1 MDTNETRDKLRQIET
16 RLAET
21 GEQAQEAILRA
32 LSELDTMTDNT
43 RQSIHGDIQAL
54 RAQIEQLAR
63 QGFKLATELG
73 DTETAE
79 RMARVVDTM
88 PRIPNIEGMDTPD
101 PLDQVAEI
109 LNEADTEATN
119 LRAAILREALPL
131 MNEQL
136 LEAIPTPA
144 ADEPRKYHLLSI
156 EFGEGKPTTEK
167 EIGRGVMVA
176 ATINHLREGDTEDI
190 YLLLSHDQAAKT
202 LGEQVAPDI
211 LALLT
216 FGTLT
221 RIDQPEGE
229 EPEIRRARTLMVIH
243 PFGMDCFTHLEGDPE
258 PMHVKLDTDQDAE
271 KLAQGGFGELPHAF
285 AAFYLRAYAASGK
298 VPPTNN

>member
-1 MDTNETRDKLRQIET
+1 MDTNETRERLAQIET
-16 RLAET
+16 RLTET
-21 GEQAQEAILRA
+21 AEQAQETVLRA
-32 LSELDTMTDNT
+32 LSELDTMTDNA
-43 RQSIHGDIQAL
+43 RQSIHGNIQAL

-63 QGFKLATELG
+63 QGAKLATELG

-88 PRIPNIEGMDTPD
+88 PQIPNIEGMDTPD
-101 PLDQVAEI
+101 PLDQVAGI
-109 LNEADTEATN
+109 LDEADTEATS

-156 EFGEGKPTTEK
+156 EFGEGKRTTEK

-176 ATINHLREGDTEDI
+176 ATINHLREGDPDDI
-190 YLLLSHDQAAKT
+190 YLLLSHDHAAKQ
-202 LGEQVAPDI
+202 LGEQIAPDI

-216 FGTLT
+216 FGTAT
-221 RIDQPEGE
+221 RIDLPEGE
-229 EPEIRRARTLMVIH
+229 EPEKHRARTLMIIH

-258 PMHVKLDTDQDAE
+258 PMHVKLDSEADAD
-271 KLAQGGFGELPHAF
+271 KLALGGYGELPQAF

-298 VPPTNN
+298 VPPTND

>member
-1 MDTNETRDKLRQIET
+1 MDTNETRERLAQIET

-21 GEQAQEAILRA
+21 ADMAQTMILRA
-32 LSELDTMTDNT
+32 LSELDTMTDST
-43 RQSIHGDIQAL
+43 RQSIHGDIQAS

-63 QGFKLATELG
+63 QGAKLATELG

-101 PLDQVAEI
+101 PLDQVAGI
-109 LNEADTEATN
+109 LNEADTEATS

-131 MNEQL
+131 INEQL
-136 LEAIPTPA
+136 LQAIPTPA

-176 ATINHLREGDTEDI
+176 ATINHLREGDPDDI
-190 YLLLSHDQAAKT
+190 YLLLSHEEAAKQ

-211 LALLT
+211 IALLT
-216 FGTLT
+216 FGTATQL
-221 RIDQPEGE
+221 DPPEGE
-229 EPEIRRARTLMVIH
+229 EPEKRRARTLMVIH

-258 PMHVKLDTDQDAE
+258 PMHVKLDSEADAD
-271 KLAQGGFGELPHAF
+271 KLAAGGFGELPKVF

-298 VPPTNN
+298 VPPTND

>member
-16 RLAET
+16 RLQET
-21 GEQAQEAILRA
+21 ANQAQEAILRA

-43 RQSIHGDIQAL
+43 RQSIHGDIQAM

-63 QGFKLATELG
+63 QGGKLATELG

-101 PLDQVAEI
+101 PLDQVAGI
-109 LNEADTEATN
+109 LDEAETEATTM
-119 LRAAILREALPL
+119 RGAILREAMPL
-131 MNEQL
+131 INEQL
-136 LEAIPTPA
+136 TQAIPTPA

-156 EFGEGKPTTEK
+156 EFGEGKRTTEK
-167 EIGRGVMVA
+167 EIGRGIMVA

-190 YLLLSHDQAAKT
+190 YLLLSHEHAAKQ
-202 LGEQVAPDI
+202 LGEQIAPDI

-216 FGTLT
+216 FGTAT
-221 RIDQPEGE
+221 RIDTPEGE
-229 EPEIRRARTLMVIH
+229 EPEKRRARTLMIIH
-243 PFGMDCFTHLEGDPE
+243 PFGMDCFTHIEGEPE
-258 PMHVKLDTDQDAE
+258 PMHIKLDSEADAD
-271 KLAQGGFGELPHAF
+271 KLAEGGFGELPQAF
-285 AAFYLRAYAASGK
+285 AAFYLAAYAASGK
-298 VPPTNN
+298 IPPTND

>member
-16 RLAET
+16 RLQET
-21 GEQAQEAILRA
+21 AAQAQEAILRA
-32 LSELDTMTDNT
+32 LSELDTMTDNA
-43 RQSIHGDIQAL
+43 RQSIHGDIQAM

-63 QGFKLATELG
+63 QGGKLATELG

-79 RMARVVDTM
+79 RLARVVDTM

-101 PLDQVAEI
+101 PLDQVAGI
-109 LNEADTEATN
+109 LDEADTESRS

-131 MNEQL
+131 INEQL

-144 ADEPRKYHLLSI
+144 ADETRKYHLLSI

-167 EIGRGVMVA
+167 KIGRGVMVA
-176 ATINHLREGDTEDI
+176 ATINHLREGDPDEI
-190 YLLLSHDQAAKT
+190 YLLLSHEHAAKQ
-202 LGEQVAPDI
+202 LGEQIAPDI

-216 FGTLT
+216 FGTAT
-221 RIDQPEGE
+221 QIDPPEGQ
-229 EPEIRRARTLMVIH
+229 EPEKRRARTLMVIH

-258 PMHVKLDTDQDAE
+258 PMHTKLDTEADAD
-271 KLAQGGFGELPHAF
+271 KLAEGRFGELPQAL
-285 AAFYLRAYAASGK
+285 AAFYLAAYAASGK
-298 VPPTNN
+298 IPPTNE

>member
-1 MDTNETRDKLRQIET
+1 MDTNETRNKLRQIET

-21 GEQAQEAILRA
+21 GEQAQETILRA
-32 LSELDTMTDNT
+32 LTELDTMTDNT

-63 QGFKLATELG
+63 QGSKLATELG
-73 DTETAE
+73 DNDTAE
-79 RMARVVDTM
+79 RMARVIDTM

-101 PLDQVAEI
+101 PLDQVAGV

-156 EFGEGKPTTEK
+156 EFGEGKRTTEK

-176 ATINHLREGDTEDI
+176 ATINHLREGDPDDI

-216 FGTLT
+216 FGTAT
-221 RIDQPEGE
+221 RTDLPEGE
-229 EPEIRRARTLMVIH
+229 TPEKHRARTLMVIH

-258 PMHVKLDTDQDAE
+258 PMHVKLDTEADAD
-271 KLAQGGFGELPHAF
+271 KLAQGGYGELPQAF